1 MEIEL
6 VNKKLT
12 TTAIKSCLAYTT
24 GLFKWCKD
32 KTLSA
37 LMQKILLEECGNSSF
52 VQETMV
58 VTRNP
63 SSEEIGWTTS
73 VRRALQ
79 SMILSS

>member
-1 MEIEL
+1 
-6 VNKKLT
+6 
-12 TTAIKSCLAYTT
+12 
-24 GLFKWCKD
+24 
-32 KTLSA
+32 
-37 LMQKILLEECGNSSF
+37 MQKILLEECGNSSF